1 MQAQFV
7 GQIIA
12 WSNSEIPDG
21 WMRCAGQ
28 ILPISQWSM
37 LFTLL
42 GTVYGG
48 DGRTTFALPDLRGR
62 MPIGAGEGPGLSSR
76 QRGAEEGYEYHT
88 LTTAELPSHSHT
100 SEIREM
106 RSTIPF
112 TVSQS
117 NANEVG
123 PKGNYLA
130 VAEQNL
136 YSTDASNDLEETGR
150 TPVKSLTAN
159 SQELHPIGG
168 SRMHNNMQPF
178 QVIQFIIAV
187 QGPWPSRP
195 Q

>member
-1 MQAQFV
+1 MQAQFT

-12 WSNSEIPDG
+12 WSNPEIPKG
-21 WMRCAGQ
+21 WMICAGQ
-28 ILPISQWSM
+28 ILPIGQWPNLWG
-37 LFTLL
+37 LF
-42 GTVYGG
+42 GTTYGG

-76 QRGAEEGYEYHT
+76 PRGSEEGYEYHT
-88 LTTAELPSHSHT
+88 LTTAELPSHSHQ
-100 SEIREM
+100 SEIRKM

-117 NANEVG
+117 NANEVE

-150 TPVKSLTAN
+150 TPVKSLTVN

-168 SRMHNNMQPF
+168 SQRHHNMQPF

-187 QGPWPSRP
+187 EGPWPSRP

>member
-12 WSNSEIPDG
+12 WSNPEIPKG
-21 WMRCAGQ
+21 WAACNGQ
-28 ILPISQWSM
+28 LLPIGSWQSLWM
-37 LFTLL
+37 LL
-42 GTVYGG
+42 GTTYGG

-76 QRGAEEGYEYHT
+76 LRGAKEGYEYHT
-88 LTTAELPSHSHT
+88 LTTAELPPHSHQ
-100 SEIREM
+100 SEIRKM

-150 TPVKSLTAN
+150 TPVKSLTVN
-159 SQELHPIGG
+159 NQELHRIGG
-168 SRMHNNMQPF
+168 SQSHNNMQPF
-178 QVIQFIIAV
+178 QVIQFIIALE
-187 QGPWPSRP
+187 GLWPTRT
-195 Q
+195 